1 MKHHYNHLILDAG
14 LSDRFTVWIFIG
26 LFKPAL
32 SSVKPSTAA
41 QKLGSKSRYS
51 QPISKATE
59 FGCFSFLNLKA
70 RCSLWALFLRL
81 LPLAVWS
88 HSFHD
93 RCLFSW
99 CLRLLPSH
107 TGTRKGPWPQCDT
120 DKYVTKISLKPNHNR
135 NGNMILFSAQASAK
149 AAKALIFAY
158 LLQASVHFKN
168 KPGVSEFTLLIKA
181 ITNAALQ
188 KLLRIRPLCNS
199 CVRHTR
205 LHLLRLTLTN
215 NNTVIWPSLIIT
227 LMHTLKMK
235 QHSLNVFNDFS
246 LCRGFY
252 PPVTIALCRN
262 MTFYGIEL
270 HEMCHSCFHVIHHAP
285 AHALFSI
292 TLLNAS
298 GRRSSMA
305 HRWVICSVTAF
316 VLCSPSH
323 CSRASRCTCLHLSQT
338 HKRTERHMR
347 GGVISHFVHSLTV
360 LLTP

>member
-14 LSDRFTVWIFIG
+14 LSDRFTVWIFIC

-81 LPLAVWS
+81 LPLAVWP
-88 HSFHD
+88 SFTS
-93 RCLFSW
+93 RSVPV
-99 CLRLLPSH
+99 LLVFTAPTFPH
-107 TGTRKGPWPQCDT
+107 RYTEGPVAAVWHWQIRYENFP
-120 DKYVTKISLKPNHNR
+120 KPNHNR
-135 NGNMILFSAQASAK
+135 NGTMILFSAQASAK

-199 CVRHTR
+199 CVMHMR

-215 NNTVIWPSLIIT
+215 KNAVIWPSLIIT
-227 LMHTLKMK
+227 LMQTLKMK
-235 QHSLNVFNDFS
+235 QHILNVFNDFS
-246 LCRGFY
+246 MTLC
-252 PPVTIALCRN
+252 V
-262 MTFYGIEL
+262 E
-270 HEMCHSCFHVIHHAP
+270 
-285 AHALFSI
+285 
-292 TLLNAS
+292 
-298 GRRSSMA
+298 
-305 HRWVICSVTAF
+305 AF
-316 VLCSPSH
+316 IP
-323 CSRASRCTCLHLSQT
+323 LSQLP
-338 HKRTERHMR
+338 
-347 GGVISHFVHSLTV
+347 FVEIWLSSGLSFMKCAICASMWSNML
-360 LLTP
+360 LLTNSFQSPCSTRLAGDRPWLIVESSAR